1 MSAPGAASGAARA
14 AGAASRPEAAAAGA
28 GATRAEVCAV
38 AVAECFRGDGEILA
52 SCFGTIPAIGS
63 RLARLT
69 FAPDLLMTD
78 GIASLVADVLPV
90 SGPGAQ
96 AEPVVEGWL
105 PFRSVFDLLW
115 SGRRHV
121 VMIASQIDRHGN
133 HNFACIGPH
142 ERPKAQLLGM
152 RGAPGN
158 TVNHP
163 TSYWVPNHSPKVFVE
178 RVDVVSGVGYD
189 RAAAAGPSARRFHDI
204 RRVVSNLG
212 VFDFATPDRR
222 MRLVSLHPGVTLDQV
237 RAATGFELAVAED
250 LHETRAPSAEELRLI
265 REVLDPENLRDRE
278 VPS

>member
-1 MSAPGAASGAARA
+1 MTAA
-14 AGAASRPEAAAAGA
+14 
-28 GATRAEVCAV
+28 ATRAEVCAV
-38 AVAECFRGDGEILA
+38 AVAECFRGDGEVLA
-52 SCFGTIPAIGS
+52 SCFGTVPAIGA

-69 FAPDLLMTD
+69 FEPDLMMTD
-78 GIASLVADVLPV
+78 GIASLVADVVPV
-90 SGPGAQ
+90 SGAHSKG
-96 AEPVVEGWL
+96 EPVVESWL

-121 VMIASQIDRHGN
+121 VMIASQIDRAGN

-142 ERPKAQLLGM
+142 ARPKAQLLGM

-158 TVNHP
+158 TVSHP

-189 RAAAAGPSARRFHDI
+189 RAAEAGPAAARFHEI

-212 VFDFATPDRR
+212 VFDFATPERR
-222 MRLVSLHPGVTLDQV
+222 MRLVSVHPGVSVDDV
-237 RAATGFELAVAED
+237 RAATGFELAVAGE
-250 LHETRAPSAEELRLI
+250 LAETRVPSVEELRLI
-265 REVLDPENLRDRE
+265 REVLDPEGLRDRE

>member
-1 MSAPGAASGAARA
+1 MSDH
-14 AGAASRPEAAAAGA
+14 

-38 AVAECFRGDGEILA
+38 ALAECFRGDGEILA
-52 SCFGTIPAIGS
+52 SCFGTVPAIGA
-63 RLARLT
+63 RLARLS

-90 SGPGAQ
+90 SGEHA
-96 AEPVVEGWL
+96 ADEPIVEGWL
-105 PFRSVFDLLW
+105 PFRGVFDLLW

-121 VMIASQIDRHGN
+121 IMIASQIDRFGN

-142 ERPKAQLLGM
+142 ARPKAQLLGM

-158 TVNHP
+158 TVHHP

-189 RAAAAGPSARRFHDI
+189 RAAAAGPSAQRFHEI

-222 MRLVSLHPGVTLDQV
+222 MRLASLHPGVTKQDV
-237 RAATGFELAVAED
+237 CAATGFELVIPADVPP
-250 LHETRAPSAEELRLI
+250 TRWPSAEELRLI
-265 REVLDPENLRDRE
+265 REVLDPAGARQRE
-278 VPS
+278 VPA